1 MPGTALGHELFNDM
15 AACWNRAPVS
25 WNIFLLFQNTVS
37 TFTGVFTPQ
46 LKVWFSGEQRKLP
59 SGAHLHPIFQLSSW
73 RHLFTAEVLSWLASP
88 TEREKLS
95 QFIEN
100 GLRIIKGY

>member
-15 AACWNRAPVS
+15 PACWNRAPVS

-46 LKVWFSGEQRKLP
+46 LKVWFSGEQRF
-59 SGAHLHPIFQLSSW
+59 SGMQMVPICIPYFSSVPGDICSLLRFYPGLHPQQ
-73 RHLFTAEVLSWLASP
+73 
-88 TEREKLS
+88 REKNSPNL
-95 QFIEN
+95 
-100 GLRIIKGY
+100 